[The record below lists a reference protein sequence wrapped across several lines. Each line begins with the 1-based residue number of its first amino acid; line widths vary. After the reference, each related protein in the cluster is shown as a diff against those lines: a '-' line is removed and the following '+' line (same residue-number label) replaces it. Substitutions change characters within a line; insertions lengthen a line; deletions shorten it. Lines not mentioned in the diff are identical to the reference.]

1 MKLFQRISLLVAMAF
16 PLLIVMPASAQ
27 SAPPAKKEKKEKK
40 ESKPAAVPAGPVDLN
55 TASTEEL
62 VAIKGIGPATA
73 KKIIAGRPY
82 AAVSDLSKAGLSAK
96 QIAEFTPMVKVS
108 APVAKATPAA
118 PQATPPAAAAPAKP
132 ANTTKYSPAAT
143 AAPGGGAGMVWVNTD
158 TKVFHRQGDRW
169 YGRTKDG
176 KYLSEADAL
185 KGGYRESKEKVK
197 TK

>member
-16 PLLIVMPASAQ
+16 PLLTVMPAGAQ
-27 SAPPAKKEKKEKK
+27 SAPAATKEKKEKK
-40 ESKPAAVPAGPVDLN
+40 AAAVPMGPVDLN
-55 TASTEEL
+55 TASTAEL

-108 APVAKATPAA
+108 TPVAKATPAA
-118 PQATPPAAAAPAKP
+118 PQASSPAAAAPATGAK
-132 ANTTKYSPAAT
+132 TTKYSPAAT

-185 KGGYRESKEKVK
+185 KAGYRESKEKVK
-197 TK
+197 VK

>member
-1 MKLFQRISLLVAMAF
+1 MAF
-16 PLLIVMPASAQ
+16 PLLSVMPASAQ
-27 SAPPAKKEKKEKK
+27 SAPAVKKEKK

-82 AAVSDLSKAGLSAK
+82 AAISDLSKAGLSAK
-96 QIAEFTPMVKVS
+96 QIAEFTPMLKVS
-108 APVAKATPAA
+108 TPVAKAPTAA
-118 PQATPPAAAAPAKP
+118 PQATAPAGAAPAK
-132 ANTTKYSPAAT
+132 AATTTKYSPAAT

-169 YGRTKDG
+169 YGKTKDG

-185 KGGYRESKEKVK
+185 KAGYRESKEKVK
-197 TK
+197 AK